1 MSLSYENSSNDTIY
15 LGAGCFWCVEA
26 VFSELKGVLSVMP
39 GYMGGHLPNP
49 TYKQV
54 CTGLTGHAEV
64 CRVIFDPRYITVDEI
79 LEVYWQ
85 THDPTTLNRQGND
98 VGPQY
103 RSVIFYTNDYQK
115 ERASYFKNKLNEENV
130 FGRPVITSIEPAT
143 DFYPAEDYH
152 KNYYELNPE
161 QPYCQY
167 VIRPKLEKFRKIFAD
182 KLKSTSR

>member
-1 MSLSYENSSNDTIY
+1 MNSNYSQASQDTIY

-26 VFSELKGVLSVMP
+26 IFSELTGILSVMP

-64 CRVIFDPRYITVDEI
+64 CRVIFDPDHITVDEI

-103 RSVIFYTNDYQK
+103 RSVIFYTSDYQK
-115 ERASYFKNKLNEENV
+115 ERAYYFKKKLNDENV
-130 FGRPVITSIEPAT
+130 FGRPVVTSIEPAS

-152 KNYYELNPE
+152 RNYYELNSE

-167 VIRPKLEKFRKIFAD
+167 VIRPKMEKFRKVFAD
-182 KLKSTSR
+182 KLKSSSQ